1 MPVFHCHN
9 KQIICN
15 FFFRNQEEALQFY
28 HYFSNI
34 EIQEQLI
41 NDAQEAFAFDEPLE
55 FDGKDVCREVLR
67 AMTNISEGMDFD
79 LSHFM
84 DMVETSKTVCT
95 VKKDTV
101 WHCLVSKVTPRSM
114 KFLIFQDV
122 LVKIFYKAM
131 LLVENG
137 ATREAKE
144 SKRLAMW
151 AWRSLY
157 LVSVEDACI
166 LPVQFYTDL
175 SSLLLSH
182 KMIPQLVEILLYISL
197 LPNLSLP
204 LRILADLLTLEASLL
219 TSPHSTAVLAGQV
232 LSKLTS
238 EEWTTLASLDNI
250 KPGIETLTGTL
261 ASDDPSDV
269 YRFFETVPEFE
280 GIDIPNLPPP
290 PSKGVHLWIKERTK
304 RGDFAALIEKFL
316 NSKTRDVESMA
327 EFTEGLYAEL
337 SAIRQSGDPHFGI
350 QFYFHGTNDVIETN
364 SELHKLFWSQLGVSL
379 LLNEVRLS

>member
-1 MPVFHCHN
+1 
-9 KQIICN
+9 
-15 FFFRNQEEALQFY
+15 
-28 HYFSNI
+28 
-34 EIQEQLI
+34 
-41 NDAQEAFAFDEPLE
+41 
-55 FDGKDVCREVLR
+55 
-67 AMTNISEGMDFD
+67 
-79 LSHFM
+79 
-84 DMVETSKTVCT
+84 
-95 VKKDTV
+95 
-101 WHCLVSKVTPRSM
+101 M

-131 LLVENG
+131 LLVENC